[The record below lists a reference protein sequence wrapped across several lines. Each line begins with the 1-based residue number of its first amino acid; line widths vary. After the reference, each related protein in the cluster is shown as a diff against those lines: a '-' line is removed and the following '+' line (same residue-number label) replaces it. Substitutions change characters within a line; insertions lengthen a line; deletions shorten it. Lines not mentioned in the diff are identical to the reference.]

1 MTDRIE
7 TFGKSVIQH
16 GKHSDRVYLM
26 QLAAEDVPAIIA
38 YLDELAGSSGYSKI
52 FAKVPQ
58 ASRAAFEG
66 QGYHPEA
73 VVPKLY
79 RGETDVCFMGKYLC
93 PRRQQERQPALV
105 EQALAAALGK
115 GTEPATPALG
125 AGFRS
130 RLTIP
135 DDAVEMA
142 ELYRQ
147 VFATYPFPIHD
158 PGYLQETMAS
168 HVIYQGVWAGRQL
181 VALASAE
188 TDAHGQNAEMTDFAT
203 LPSCQGQGFASYL
216 LDRLEGEAQRCGIRT
231 AYTIARA
238 YSFGM
243 NITFAKRGYNF
254 SGTLTHNT
262 QISGELESMNVWHK
276 PLAAGVAP

>member
-7 TFGKSVIQH
+7 TFGASLVQH
-16 GKHSDRVYLM
+16 GKHSDRAYLM
-26 QLAAEDVPAIIA
+26 HLAEADLPAIIPF
-38 YLDELAGSSGYSKI
+38 LDELAADRGYSKI

-58 ASRAAFEG
+58 GARAAFERG
-66 QGYHPEA
+66 GYHPEA

-79 RGETDVCFMGKYLC
+79 RGVVDVCFMGKYLC
-93 PRRQQERQPALV
+93 PVRQREQKPVLV
-105 EQALAAALGK
+105 EQALAAARGK
-115 GTEPATPALG
+115 EVDAAAPAL
-125 AGFRS
+125 AGEFRS
-130 RLTIP
+130 RLTTP
-135 DDAVEMA
+135 DDAPAMA

-158 PGYLQETMAS
+158 PAYLRETMAS

-188 TDAHGQNAEMTDFAT
+188 TDPRGQNAEMTDFAT

-216 LDRLEGEAQRCGIRT
+216 LARLEKVAARGGIRT

-243 NITFAKRGYNF
+243 NITFARRGYNF

-262 QISGELESMNVWHK
+262 QIAGELESMNVWHK
-276 PLAAGVAP
+276 PLTAGGMS

>member
-7 TFGKSVIQH
+7 NFGNSVIQH
-16 GKHSDRVYLM
+16 GKHSDRAYLM
-26 QLAAEDVPAIIA
+26 HLACEDVPAILV
-38 YLDELAGSSGYSKI
+38 YLNELAARSGYSKI

-58 ASRAAFEG
+58 GAKAAFEG
-66 QGYHPEA
+66 HGYHPEA
-73 VVPKLY
+73 VVPGLY
-79 RGETDVCFMGKYLC
+79 RGETEVCFMGKYFC
-93 PRRQQERQPALV
+93 PVRQQEQKPTLV
-105 EQALAAALGK
+105 EQALAAALSK
-115 GTEPATPALG
+115 GAASAPPILG
-125 AGFRS
+125 GEFDS
-130 RLTIP
+130 RLTAA
-135 DDAVEMA
+135 DDAEAMA

-158 PGYLQETMAS
+158 PGYLKETMAS
-168 HVIYQGVWAGRQL
+168 HVIYQGIWAGRQL

-188 TDAHGQNAEMTDFAT
+188 TDPLGQNAEMTDFAT

-216 LDRLEGEAQRCGIRT
+216 LDRLEGEARRCGIRT

-243 NITFAKRGYNF
+243 NITFAKRGYSY

-276 PLAAGVAP
+276 PLLAGEVP